1 MTSKTKVSSVMVKI
15 TRKKSTNSTK
25 VKYYADDMV
34 LERFYETLA
43 SGDTKKLVRVHI
55 PRSEVFYAREAYYQY
70 SGEWV
75 SLDRMERCMYL
86 EGMLSSSD
94 VLDPHKKRDWE
105 EDYDVRSDVKREDP

>member
-1 MTSKTKVSSVMVKI
+1 MTSKTKVSSVMA
-15 TRKKSTNSTK
+15 RKKSTNSTK

-55 PRSEVFYAREAYYQY
+55 PRSEVFYAREAYYQH

-94 VLDPHKKRDWE
+94 VLDPHRKRDWE
-105 EDYDVRSDVKREDP
+105 ENHDVRSDVEREDP

>member
-1 MTSKTKVSSVMVKI
+1 MAVT
-15 TRKKSTNSTK
+15 TRKQKARRSTNSTK
-25 VKYYADDMV
+25 VKYYSDDKV

-43 SGDTKKLVRVHI
+43 KGDSKQLVRVHI
-55 PRSEVFYAREAYYQY
+55 PRSEVFYAREAYYQH

-94 VLDPHKKRDWE
+94 VLDPHIKRDWE
-105 EDYDVRSDVKREDP
+105 EYYDVRLDADREDP